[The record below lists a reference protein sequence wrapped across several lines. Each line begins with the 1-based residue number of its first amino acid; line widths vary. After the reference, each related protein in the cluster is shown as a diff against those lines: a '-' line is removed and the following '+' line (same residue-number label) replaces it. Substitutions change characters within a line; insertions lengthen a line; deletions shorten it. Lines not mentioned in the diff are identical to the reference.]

1 MMQRPIVGTTPLEEL
16 RDSGKEFFTPGDVS
30 RVLGCDPQSIRL
42 QARQCP
48 ERLGFPVS
56 HRKPRQNPGKALPGL
71 HGRIGELQQSFV
83 SNT

>member
-56 HRKPRQNPGKALPGL
+56 VIGNRVKIPAKPFLAFMGG
-71 HGRIGELQQSFV
+71 
-83 SNT
+83 